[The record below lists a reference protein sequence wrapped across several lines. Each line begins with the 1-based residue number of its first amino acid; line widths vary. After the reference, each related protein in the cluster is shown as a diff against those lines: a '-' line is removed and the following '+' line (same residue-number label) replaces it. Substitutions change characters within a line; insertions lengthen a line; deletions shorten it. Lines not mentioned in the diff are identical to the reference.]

1 VFAHEAARA
10 KRDLSQ
16 PSLCEQSAPMSQV
29 IVVKAEDDGASKLSS
44 QLRVAGSSGR
54 VGATTPPTGR

>member
-1 VFAHEAARA
+1 
-10 KRDLSQ
+10 
-16 PSLCEQSAPMSQV
+16 MSQV